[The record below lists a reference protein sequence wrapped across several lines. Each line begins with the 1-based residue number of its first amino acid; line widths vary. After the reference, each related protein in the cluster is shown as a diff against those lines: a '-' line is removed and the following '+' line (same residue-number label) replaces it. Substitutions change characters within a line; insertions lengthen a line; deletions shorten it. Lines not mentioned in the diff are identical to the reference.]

1 MIWLRVGWA
10 AVIGVVGLLLKTV
23 PVQTRLSR
31 LSSALRMKV
40 AVRTDVRVGIMNEII
55 QGIQVRPKN
64 HYVELGPISLFPHF
78 LQVIKMYAW
87 ELPFQKVVAEARR
100 LEVQQIRYA
109 SYLRGVN
116 VSTMVFIE
124 RSTLLLAIASCV
136 FLGESFTADI
146 VFAMAQYFNI
156 LQVSCG

>member
-1 MIWLRVGWA
+1 
-10 AVIGVVGLLLKTV
+10 
-23 PVQTRLSR
+23 
-31 LSSALRMKV
+31 
-40 AVRTDVRVGIMNEII
+40 
-55 QGIQVRPKN
+55 
-64 HYVELGPISLFPHF
+64 
-78 LQVIKMYAW
+78 MYAW

-100 LEVQQIRYA
+100 LEVKQIRYA

-124 RSTLLLAIASCV
+124 RSTLLLAIAACV

-156 LQVSCG
+156 LQVSLTNSLTNSLKFL